1 MYCRMPPVMVLVWRA
16 QMRGVHVTLRM
27 RLECRIVRRGSD
39 GRAGLEEVYEVLN
52 EVVVDR
58 GANPF
63 LTKIECWERD
73 RLITKVWQ
81 QAGCTCTHSTLEH
94 ARVTCGGTAWTIL
107 LWSAHAAM
115 HIGGLLR
122 LDPAQTEIR
131 GGDLYS
137 CSAVQHLRKQ
147 CQAQQGLLE
156 LQLPDTA
163 KTAT

>member
-1 MYCRMPPVMVLVWRA
+1 MPVITVLVWRA

-73 RLITKVWQ
+73 RLITKARQ
-81 QAGCTCTHSTLEH
+81 QLGAHVQHFALEH
-94 ARVTCGGTAWTIL
+94 AL
-107 LWSAHAAM
+107 M
-115 HIGGLLR
+115 
-122 LDPAQTEIR
+122 
-131 GGDLYS
+131 
-137 CSAVQHLRKQ
+137 
-147 CQAQQGLLE
+147 
-156 LQLPDTA
+156 
-163 KTAT
+163 